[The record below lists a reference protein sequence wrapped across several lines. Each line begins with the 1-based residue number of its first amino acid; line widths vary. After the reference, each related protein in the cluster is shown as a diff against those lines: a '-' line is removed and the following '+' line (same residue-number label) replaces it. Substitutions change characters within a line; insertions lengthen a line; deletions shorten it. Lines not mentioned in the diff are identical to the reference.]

1 MSYTDSTSRP
11 DLVPN
16 DIEYSRQSTSSYKDT
31 MMNNLNNL
39 SHVKTDYLIPPF
51 YNKEKLVDNVLP
63 YSKDDDYDYEERE
76 NTEESSENKTESSS
90 KTGYTDDT
98 KKTQTQAPHHQQ
110 TQADPSGSKY
120 QSQFNKANDNVEDS
134 KNKFRQQVGGKV
146 FNSAEEELLAK
157 YDIMQQLAEMAQFR
171 GVKLSQNY
179 TIKSNYED
187 MLRER
192 NLHKYIKDKHEGTKW
207 LSEGFF
213 HLIKGIE
220 KANGHFDPFGFN
232 LDGWSDHVKGNL
244 NDHYGTFSEL
254 YEKYVGPGV
263 NIAPELKLAFAMCSS
278 AATYHYF
285 NSALQVLPNLND
297 EENQDIVRELREK
310 AKAESKVADDGIKAF
325 FDEKHDKANE
335 QLRYLQ
341 LIKEG
346 EREQEAENRRK
357 GFYDDDNK
365 TEKSVRLEEIQS
377 ERERHY
383 RFLEELD
390 RLEENAKQMKSVAG
404 STYTRD
410 RDRERVAS
418 LNNKRTP
425 NTKSS
430 TATMAHN
437 HLNPPRTVEVVTPK
451 KVVPIRQEATTEDT
465 RTTQTQTTIPFKMT
479 HLVNKYSQPK
489 ISKPTI
495 QPIAT
500 TIAPPVINNSPNQII
515 TRTQPRVHPQY
526 LNNQTSI
533 NNTVQTE
540 MPIPIP
546 TSTPT
551 SASTDLNT
559 NQVSTSTNF
568 GQTTL
573 ASPAIN
579 RNLNTSAVNISSAA
593 NYQSNQIQNSSSLNN
608 YHEMV
613 RNTKESPNSVK
624 ITNYDPNII
633 SCAKSETSSRSKSSV
648 SSNNESVAS
657 ILSNSSSNS
666 RSFISLGS
674 ISTKS
679 TSSISKTSNHNRRY
693 NNAPRITVISERS
706 SSVNNN
712 HSESSI
718 PSITSLP
725 THEYREIVKRNDETN
740 NKIIPVL
747 NKKSSDSNSG
757 SSGKVSQRSVSSAHF
772 SGGSISTIK
781 SKNGKKK
788 RIVSI
793 VTKPSTISS

>member
-16 DIEYSRQSTSSYKDT
+16 DIEYSRQSTSSYRDT
-31 MMNNLNNL
+31 FMNNLNNL

-51 YNKEKLVDNVLP
+51 YNKEKLVDNVIP
-63 YSKDDDYDYEERE
+63 YSKDDDDYDERE
-76 NTEESSENKTESSS
+76 NERSRDRERDRDRDRDRDSTEESTENKTDNSS

-98 KKTQTQAPHHQQ
+98 KKPET
-110 TQADPSGSKY
+110 SKY
-120 QSQFNKANDNVEDS
+120 QSQFNKANDTVEDS

-213 HLIKGIE
+213 HLIKGVE
-220 KANGHFDPFGFN
+220 KANAHFDPFGFN

-310 AKAESKVADDGIKAF
+310 AKAEAKAADDGIKAF

-346 EREQEAENRRK
+346 EREQEAENRKR
-357 GFYDDDNK
+357 GFYDNDNK
-365 TEKSVRLEEIQS
+365 SDKSIRLEEIQS

-390 RLEENAKQMKSVAG
+390 RLEENAKQMKSVAE

-410 RDRERVAS
+410 RVSS
-418 LNNKRTP
+418 LNSKRVPASNSKPTAKMAP
-425 NTKSS
+425 QSSKS
-430 TATMAHN
+430 T
-437 HLNPPRTVEVVTPK
+437 RTVEVITPK
-451 KVVPIRQEATTEDT
+451 KIVKQEPTVTDT
-465 RTTQTQTTIPFKMT
+465 QTTQTQTTIPFKMT

-500 TIAPPVINNSPNQII
+500 TITPPVVNNSPNQII
-515 TRTQPRVHPQY
+515 TRTQPRTHPQ
-526 LNNQTSI
+526 S
-533 NNTVQTE
+533 
-540 MPIPIP
+540 
-546 TSTPT
+546 
-551 SASTDLNT
+551 LNT
-559 NQVSTSTNF
+559 SLPPSNPELKSESTM
-568 GQTTL
+568 L
-573 ASPAIN
+573 AAPAIN
-579 RNLNTSAVNISSAA
+579 RTVNMPQTSVA
-593 NYQSNQIQNSSSLNN
+593 NYQTTNQTPASALNN

-624 ITNYDPNII
+624 ITSYNPNII
-633 SCAKSETSSRSKSSV
+633 SSANKSETSSKSRSSV
-648 SSNNESVAS
+648 NSNNESTAS
-657 ILSNSSSNS
+657 VLSTVSNLSSNS

-674 ISTKS
+674 ISNKS
-679 TSSISKTSNHNRRY
+679 TSSIKSASSIKSGSSISRTSSKSDRY
-693 NNAPRITVISERS
+693 NNLPRVTVISEKS
-706 SSVNNN
+706 SSAN

-725 THEYREIVKRNDETN
+725 THDYKEIVKRNDEPNN
-740 NKIIPVL
+740 NKFVPVL
-747 NKKSSDSNSG
+747 NSKKNNDSNSG

-772 SGGSISTIK
+772 SGGSINTIK
-781 SKNGKKK
+781 SKNGTKK
-788 RIVSI
+788 RIISI
-793 VTKPSTISS
+793 VTKPSTVSS